1 MGHNDHFEDDRPGLP
16 EKAGDYGRLGF
27 EPNEEWLRAAEP
39 ELQHEA
45 LRCWFLSRYWDPAN
59 DTPYMSSE
67 GGYLYIHGGPYHA
80 DEELYGRFEGL
91 VDEELIRDVIDD
103 IESDGLYDWAPIHTE
118 PDYDLEF
125 ELEISARDVP
135 YRTFRDR
142 IYEIES
148 LANSE
153 LSEPQMRLLRQLLY
167 SHLIG
172 ALEAYLAESMSYWLA
187 EDDEVFRRFVG
198 SCKEF
203 KEKKLSVSDIF
214 DRLDTL
220 REEVDK
226 YIHSVVW
233 HRLDLVVPLF
243 CGALRIKRPEIGAL
257 MKHVVMRHDIVHR
270 GGRSKE
276 GEIVNIDAE
285 KLNELQ
291 GDVVEFADEIEE
303 SISRR
308 FPDQNL

>member
-1 MGHNDHFEDDRPGLP
+1 MGHNDHFEDDRTDLP
-16 EKAGDYGRLGF
+16 EEAGDHGRLGF
-27 EPNEEWLRAAEP
+27 EPNEDWLRAAAP

-67 GGYLYIHGGPYHA
+67 GGYLYIYGGPYHA

-91 VDEELIRDVIDD
+91 VDEELIREVIDD

-125 ELEISARDVP
+125 ELEISARDIP

-153 LSEPQMRLLRQLLY
+153 LSEPQIRLLRQLLY

-187 EDDEVFRRFVG
+187 EDEEVFRRFVE

-214 DRLDTL
+214 DRLETL

-233 HRLDLVVPLF
+233 HRLDMVVPLI

-257 MKHVVMRHDIVHR
+257 MRHIVMRHDIVHR

-285 KLNELQ
+285 KLNDLQ
-291 GDVVEFADEIEE
+291 DDVVEFVNELEE

-308 FPDQNL
+308 FPEQDL